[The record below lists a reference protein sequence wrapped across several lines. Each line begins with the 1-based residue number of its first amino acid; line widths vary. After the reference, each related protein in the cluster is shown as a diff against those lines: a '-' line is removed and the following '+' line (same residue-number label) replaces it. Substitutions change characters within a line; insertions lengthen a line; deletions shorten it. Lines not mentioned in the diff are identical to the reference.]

1 MRSPSYRQSFCM
13 ASSIYRLR
21 PLFLQV
27 ACSSTKP
34 GACAMHRLGTSVN
47 FIATDAFNRLY
58 EVLDKGKAASVTVIV
73 HTLDERTG
81 EVVFEN
87 QTTLVCRGSG
97 GFSGKRTGRGQLVYV
112 SWNRG
117 NTETI
122 TVAKIVELRLR
133 PTPHR
138 IENLTPSSRKKHH
151 FHKPRYTGVCHSL
164 HVHRP
169 HLKGV
174 SSLSGDSNP
183 LHVCETNYCSSHAAD
198 MKSIN

>member
-1 MRSPSYRQSFCM
+1 MRSRSFRLSFCM

-27 ACSSTKP
+27 ACSSTKH
-34 GACAMHRLGTSVN
+34 GKCAMHRLSTSWAD
-47 FIATDAFNRLY
+47 FIATDAFHRLY

-73 HTLDERTG
+73 HTLDKRTG

-112 SWNRG
+112 SWDGVNA
-117 NTETI
+117 ETI
-122 TVAKIVELRLR
+122 IVTKIVELHLR

-138 IENLTPSSRKKHH
+138 TENLTPSSRKKHH
-151 FHKPRYTGVCHSL
+151 FHKLRYI
-164 HVHRP
+164 
-169 HLKGV
+169 GV
-174 SSLSGDSNP
+174 SFL
-183 LHVCETNYCSSHAAD
+183 TCSPS
-198 MKSIN
+198 SPPRCF